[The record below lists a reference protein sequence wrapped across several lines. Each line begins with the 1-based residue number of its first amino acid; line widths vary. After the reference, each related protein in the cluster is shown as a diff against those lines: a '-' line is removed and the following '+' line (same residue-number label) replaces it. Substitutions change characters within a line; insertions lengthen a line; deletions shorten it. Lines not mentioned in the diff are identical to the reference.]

1 MAVKLLSYCTVL
13 FFGMMLFL
21 IIKEPYTI
29 NELGIDGKLVP
40 DIELFNAKNYQIK
53 EGSIASIVSSTK
65 VERYPQLDKLY
76 GVNAEHKTDKGI
88 NGRLLSDEATLK
100 EGIIYFM
107 QNTHYQR
114 DDGIGLEGNAIQYNL
129 KEKILSSDKPFV
141 FTQAQSRSDGNSF
154 VYQMKEGTI
163 SAQTIHSV
171 IQVGK
176 K

>member
-1 MAVKLLSYCTVL
+1 MAVKLLTYCTVL

-29 NELGIDGKLVP
+29 NELGINGNLVP

-53 EGSIASIVSSTK
+53 EGSIVSIVSSSK
-65 VERYPQLDKLY
+65 VGRYPQFDKLY
-76 GVNAEHKTDKGI
+76 GVNAEHRSDKGI
-88 NGRLLSDEATLK
+88 NANLLSDEAILK
-100 EGIIYFM
+100 EGILYFM
-107 QNTHYQR
+107 KNTYYTR
-114 DDGIGLEGNAIQYNL
+114 DDGVGLAGDAIQYNL

-141 FTQAQSRSDGNSF
+141 FTQAQSRSEGNSF

>member
-21 IIKEPYTI
+21 IVKEPYTI
-29 NELGIDGKLVP
+29 NELGLNGNLIP

-53 EGSIASIVSSTK
+53 EGSVTSIITSNK

-88 NGRLLSDEATLK
+88 NGRLLSDEAILK

-107 QNTHYQR
+107 KNTHYTR
-114 DDGIGLEGNAIQYNL
+114 DDGIGLEGDSLQYNL

-141 FTQAQSRSDGNSF
+141 FTQSQSRSDGNSF